1 MGYCLGRWQE
11 FALIFNELS
20 ITDSRRVR
28 LLVLDTFDHLI
39 QVERDRQFFSRVSIG
54 IHNEEVT
61 FFILSPQS
69 TLIQVDGVNTR
80 SAFNGDSKE
89 FEEVVVIVDSKLFLV
104 TYLVEVG
111 TLSGRNYNYFSV
123 LSDLNNGV
131 IISADQMDQT
141 AAETVVTTEFL
152 LFEVSLDSSLIGK

>member
-1 MGYCLGRWQE
+1 M
-11 FALIFNELS
+11 
-20 ITDSRRVR
+20 
-28 LLVLDTFDHLI
+28 
-39 QVERDRQFFSRVSIG
+39 
-54 IHNEEVT
+54 
-61 FFILSPQS
+61 SPQS

-131 IISADQMDQT
+131 IISADQVDQT
-141 AAETVVTTEFL
+141 AAEAVVTTEFL

>member
-1 MGYCLGRWQE
+1 
-11 FALIFNELS
+11 
-20 ITDSRRVR
+20 
-28 LLVLDTFDHLI
+28 LI

-54 IHNEEVT
+54 IHNKEVT

>member
-1 MGYCLGRWQE
+1 M
-11 FALIFNELS
+11 
-20 ITDSRRVR
+20 
-28 LLVLDTFDHLI
+28 
-39 QVERDRQFFSRVSIG
+39 
-54 IHNEEVT
+54 
-61 FFILSPQS
+61 SPQS
-69 TLIQVDGVNTR
+69 TLIQVDGVNTG

>member
-1 MGYCLGRWQE
+1 M
-11 FALIFNELS
+11 
-20 ITDSRRVR
+20 
-28 LLVLDTFDHLI
+28 
-39 QVERDRQFFSRVSIG
+39 
-54 IHNEEVT
+54 
-61 FFILSPQS
+61 SPQS